1 MIARTSL
8 VVVALWTAAL
18 VSVGAQAPAPAT
30 PPAAAPAP
38 AAGKPAVEPPAAPSY
53 TYTREGRRDP
63 FVSLVGRAG
72 DANTAGVRPPGLPGI
87 LIQEVS
93 LKGIVRQSNGY
104 VAMVQG
110 PDKKTYTARPGQRL
124 FDGTVKSI
132 TPDAVVFS
140 QDVTDPLSL
149 VKQRE
154 VRKTLRSSEE
164 GQG

>member
-1 MIARTSL
+1 MIETRSL
-8 VVVALWTAAL
+8 LVAALVTAAL
-18 VSVGAQAPAPAT
+18 APAAAQQSA
-30 PPAAAPAP
+30 PPAAAQPSA
-38 AAGKPAVEPPAAPSY
+38 PPAAAAPVEAGPVSHGY
-53 TYTREGRRDP
+53 NREGRRDP
-63 FVSLVGRAG
+63 FISLVGRAG
-72 DANTAGVRPPGLPGI
+72 DANGEGTRPSGLPGI

-93 LKGIVRQSNGY
+93 LKGIVRQSSGF

-132 TPDAVVFS
+132 THDAVVFS

-154 VRKTLRSSEE
+154 VRKTLRSNEE

>member
-1 MIARTSL
+1 MIDRRSLLAVAVATALLAR
-8 VVVALWTAAL
+8 
-18 VSVGAQAPAPAT
+18 VGAQQPAAPPARPAAAPAKAEAPAPAT
-30 PPAAAPAP
+30 Y
-38 AAGKPAVEPPAAPSY
+38 SY
-53 TYTREGRRDP
+53 NREGRRDP
-63 FVSLVGRAG
+63 FVSLVGRVG
-72 DANTAGVRPPGLPGI
+72 EANTTGVRPGGLPGI

-93 LKGIVRQSNGY
+93 LKGIIRQSAGY

-132 TPDAVVFS
+132 TNDAVVFS

-154 VRKTLRSSEE
+154 VRKTLRSNEE

>member
-1 MIARTSL
+1 MITKRSSL
-8 VVVALWTAAL
+8 AAAL
-18 VSVGAQAPAPAT
+18 LTGALVPLGAQQPPPAATAPAT
-30 PPAAAPAP
+30 
-38 AAGKPAVEPPAAPSY
+38 KPAVEAPAPPSY
-53 TYTREGRRDP
+53 SYSREGRRDP

-72 DANTAGVRPPGLPGI
+72 DANTTGVRPAGLPGI

-93 LKGIVRQSNGY
+93 LKGIMRQSNGY

-132 TPDAVVFS
+132 TADAVVFS

-154 VRKTLRSSEE
+154 VRKTLRSNEE